1 MISPVGS
8 LNRSFGS
15 WSVCRVCGVNPAHQ
29 WPLAGICRRCA
40 QQDMDRTRWAMAQP
54 RETVRVSNF
63 ERLLAPHR
71 LDIKA

>member
-40 QQDMDRTRWAMAQP
+40 QMDMDREIARAIQRGTP
-54 RETVRVSNF
+54 RK
-63 ERLLAPHR
+63 
-71 LDIKA
+71 LDIEA